1 MGQQLGIVAVI
12 DIAAAVEANS
22 LQNHIWL
29 VDNGGWEGSTGEGAG
44 TLASAIDVTDA
55 AQAGPPTL
63 NWLPIGV
70 GTLPITVPQT
80 FFLYEDDRA
89 TLTHAPLPAK
99 HPQRFPVRI
108 RNVLGDEVNIKH
120 AERSP
125 TGAEAAT
132 ALSGKNIHDPG
143 RARFLRGA
151 VSRVAQAD
159 DQDVI
164 YYPDPAIYRIGGE
177 AVEQGVIFPA
187 QYGSP
192 ELFSDGLYWSA
203 TVNPNIQGAFRYTM
217 WITLFYSRRDKHGVV
232 TDHSVTLPHD
242 AWLAISKGG
251 VRSGFLDDT
260 LAIIP
265 VV

>member
-12 DIAAAVEANS
+12 DIAAAVESNS

-29 VDNGGWEGSTGEGAG
+29 VDNGGWEGSKGEGTG
-44 TLASAIDVTDA
+44 NLTSAIDVTDA

-63 NWLPIGV
+63 NWLPIGI
-70 GTLPITVPQT
+70 GTLPVTVPQT
-80 FFLYEDDRA
+80 FFLYDDDRA
-89 TLTHAPLPAK
+89 VLAQSPLPAK

-108 RNVLGDEVNIKH
+108 RNVLGDEVNIKRQ
-120 AERSP
+120 ERPP
-125 TGAEAAT
+125 TAADAAT
-132 ALSGKNIHDPG
+132 AYSGQGFHDPG
-143 RARFLRGA
+143 RARFMRGA
-151 VSRVAQAD
+151 VSRVAQED

-203 TVNPNIQGAFRYTM
+203 TVDPNSLGAFRYTM
-217 WITLFYSRRDKHGVV
+217 WVTLYYSRRDKNGVV
-232 TDHSVTLPHD
+232 SDHSVTLPHD
-242 AWLAISKGG
+242 AWLSISKGG
-251 VRSGFLDDT
+251 VRSGFLDNK
-260 LAIIP
+260 LNIIA
-265 VV
+265 V